1 MNFLGAPFIPRKGI
15 SVTDSGGI
23 AAMVGND
30 DLDVGV
36 VGVEIVDG
44 GLDMESDVSLLIH
57 KPSL

>member
-1 MNFLGAPFIPRKGI
+1 
-15 SVTDSGGI
+15 
-23 AAMVGND
+23 MVGND

-44 GLDMESDVSLLIH
+44 GLDMDSDVSLFIH